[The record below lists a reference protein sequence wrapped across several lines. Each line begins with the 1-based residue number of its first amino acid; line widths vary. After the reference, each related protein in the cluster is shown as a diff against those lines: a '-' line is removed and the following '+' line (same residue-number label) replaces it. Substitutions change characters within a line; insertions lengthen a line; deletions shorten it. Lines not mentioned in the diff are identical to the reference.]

1 MINDNKIFK
10 LGLRQKDKNM
20 KSQAIDILVIL
31 FKIAIQ
37 ILKIQA
43 KGLTEPSKKK
53 EKPKT
58 SEKRHTT
65 LTRN

>member
-10 LGLRQKDKNM
+10 LGLRQKGKNM

-43 KGLTEPSKKK
+43 KGLTEADKKK
-53 EKPKT
+53 R
-58 SEKRHTT
+58 SRRQAKRGTQ
-65 LTRN
+65 R

>member
-43 KGLTEPSKKK
+43 KGLTEPGKKK
-53 EKPKT
+53 R
-58 SEKRHTT
+58 SRRQAKRGTQ
-65 LTRN
+65 R